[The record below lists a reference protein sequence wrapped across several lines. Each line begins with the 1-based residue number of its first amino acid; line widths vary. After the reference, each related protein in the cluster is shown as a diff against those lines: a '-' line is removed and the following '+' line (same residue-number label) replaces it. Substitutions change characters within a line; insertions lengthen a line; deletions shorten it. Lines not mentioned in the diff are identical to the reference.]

1 MIKSLLIANRGE
13 IAIRIARTA
22 RRMGIA
28 VYVVRT
34 KKEPDA
40 LYLSSADVVLDFPEA
55 EGLVS
60 EFLDANTLIQL
71 AIDNEV
77 EAIHP
82 GYGYL
87 SENGDFAES
96 CQKAGIIFI
105 GPSADIIHAMG
116 DKIKARAYAKES
128 GVTIPGGS
136 SKPLVDVEDAK
147 MMAESISYPVIL
159 KATAGG
165 GGRGMRIVSK
175 PSDMQAMYS
184 QATSEADNAF
194 GNPSIYIEKYIEN
207 PKHIEIQ
214 IVADSHGNVIHLGE
228 RECSIQRKHQKLL
241 EEAPSPALDK
251 RLRKKMTDAAVALAK
266 AIKYSSLGTVEFLLD
281 KNGSFY
287 FMEMNT
293 RLQVEHP
300 VTEMVT
306 GLDLIELQILI
317 ASGGK
322 LPLKQQDVKIEGWAI
337 ECRINAEDVEAG
349 FVPSMGIIRG
359 IRLPQGNN
367 IRIDT
372 GVKTGSE
379 ITPWFD
385 SMIAKLIVHAGSRAE
400 VINKT
405 LKALRQF
412 HVKGVKTT
420 IPFCKAVLHNP
431 MFRSGYF
438 DTSFVETA
446 LESLVYREPQEEFLA
461 ALLAVYQHTHNI
473 TPVESDEIQ
482 IDPWVLKKRI
492 RNF

>member
-147 MMAESISYPVIL
+147 MMAERIGYPVIL
-159 KATAGG
+159 K
-165 GGRGMRIVSK
+165 
-175 PSDMQAMYS
+175 
-184 QATSEADNAF
+184 
-194 GNPSIYIEKYIEN
+194 
-207 PKHIEIQ
+207 
-214 IVADSHGNVIHLGE
+214 
-228 RECSIQRKHQKLL
+228 QR
-241 EEAPSPALDK
+241 PA
-251 RLRKKMTDAAVALAK
+251 
-266 AIKYSSLGTVEFLLD
+266 
-281 KNGSFY
+281 
-287 FMEMNT
+287 
-293 RLQVEHP
+293 Q
-300 VTEMVT
+300 
-306 GLDLIELQILI
+306 EL
-317 ASGGK
+317 
-322 LPLKQQDVKIEGWAI
+322 V
-337 ECRINAEDVEAG
+337 
-349 FVPSMGIIRG
+349 
-359 IRLPQGNN
+359 
-367 IRIDT
+367 
-372 GVKTGSE
+372 
-379 ITPWFD
+379 
-385 SMIAKLIVHAGSRAE
+385 
-400 VINKT
+400 
-405 LKALRQF
+405 
-412 HVKGVKTT
+412 
-420 IPFCKAVLHNP
+420 
-431 MFRSGYF
+431 
-438 DTSFVETA
+438 
-446 LESLVYREPQEEFLA
+446 
-461 ALLAVYQHTHNI
+461 
-473 TPVESDEIQ
+473 
-482 IDPWVLKKRI
+482 
-492 RNF
+492 